1 MEMMKNDKKF
11 KIKLVLLW
19 VFAFSVIM
27 FLMSLTANAQGNS
40 LPFIVANENIDGFE
54 NFINTLPYST
64 ASSGASYFVDAYN
77 NDNYFGYDYYENGI
91 HKFAFY
97 VPQEEFT
104 YSFYLS
110 NDYSDFDITVDY
122 ADFTFS
128 NYIFITGYTQPAPR
142 GGYYF
147 YGSYQTT
154 PINQSRTVRFFY
166 GSNKGDGSLLV
177 PNISSQNYNYQL
189 NIYQPVFGL
198 SVVNPPIEIGTAILP
213 PSAFVPDY
221 PTGTNPP
228 STVPPTYT
236 PQTYTPTTPPTPDF
250 STAEKTLES
259 IYNYIVWGIA
269 DINGQFHLLKDNLSG
284 FFEYI
289 GLTIQYYGNA
299 IIDTLNNFIQ
309 NFYDNMKNLVE
320 PIYNDLNELKQS
332 FLDFADLFIHPFDEE
347 EFEDQMESCELINQ
361 YEELMDNC
369 EVLQQIFDYAEER
382 DYFVLYIDFENPF
395 ADSEHKIIHSEISF
409 TWLKDYRST
418 YRPFLWVF
426 TMLECFIGG
435 MRLLGGIIGGKAK

>member
-40 LPFIVANENIDGFE
+40 LPFIASNENIDGFE
-54 NFINTLPYST
+54 NFIYSLP
-64 ASSGASYFVDAYN
+64 SSSVSFLSSYFVDAYESGE
-77 NDNYFGYDYYENGI
+77 YFGYDFYEGGR

-97 VPQEEFT
+97 VPQEEFV
-104 YSFYLS
+104 YSFVLS
-110 NDYSDFDITVDY
+110 NDYNDFDITNDY
-122 ADFTFS
+122 ADMTFS
-128 NYIFITGYTQPAPR
+128 NYIFIKGYIDYP
-142 GGYYF
+142 YF
-147 YGSYQTT
+147 YGSYQTNTITT
-154 PINQSRTVRFFY
+154 PTTVRFFY

-177 PNISSQNYNYQL
+177 PNIASQNYNYQL

-198 SVVNPPIEIGTAILP
+198 SVVNPPVEIGTAILP
-213 PSAFVPDY
+213 PSVFVPDY

-259 IYNYIVWGIA
+259 IYNYIVYAIA
-269 DINGQFHLLKDNLSG
+269 DINGQLNLLKDNLKG
-284 FFEYI
+284 FFDYI
-289 GLTIQYYGNA
+289 GATIQYYGNA

-320 PIYNDLNELKQS
+320 PIFNELNELKQS

-347 EFEDQMESCELINQ
+347 EFEEQMESCELINQ

>member
-40 LPFIVANENIDGFE
+40 LPFIASNENIDGFE
-54 NFINTLPYST
+54 EFLNQCAISN
-64 ASSGASYFVDAYN
+64 SSYQVFNNAYHSGE
-77 NDNYFGYDYYENGI
+77 YFGYDYYENGI
-91 HKFAFY
+91 HKYAFY
-97 VPQEEFT
+97 VPQEEFI

-110 NDYSDFDITVDY
+110 NEYSDFDITTDY
-122 ADFTFS
+122 AEMTFQ
-128 NYIFITGYTQPAPR
+128 NYIYINGYTQPAPR

-147 YGSYQTT
+147 YGTVSTNNVSQ
-154 PINQSRTVRFFY
+154 QRTVRFFW
-166 GSNKGDGSLLV
+166 GSSKGDGSLLV
-177 PNISSQNYNYQL
+177 PNIASQNYNYQL